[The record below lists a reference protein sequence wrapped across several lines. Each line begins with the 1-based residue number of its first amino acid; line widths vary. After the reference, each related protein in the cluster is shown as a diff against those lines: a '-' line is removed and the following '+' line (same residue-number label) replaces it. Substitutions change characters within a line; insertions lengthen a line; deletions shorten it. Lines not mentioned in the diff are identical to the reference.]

1 LINKDIYDI
10 SIIQKRDNTEN
21 DQGLSDNVYQIS
33 KCVGGNMILV
43 DEAYVEAS
51 TRLRRDHAIL
61 TIDKLYIQLDT
72 SKFANNNLLDEDHD
86 TNFDEK

>member
-21 DQGLSDNVYQIS
+21 DQGLSDNVYQVS

-43 DEAYVEAS
+43 DEAYVEA
-51 TRLRRDHAIL
+51 
-61 TIDKLYIQLDT
+61 LDYV
-72 SKFANNNLLDEDHD
+72 EIMQY
-86 TNFDEK
+86 